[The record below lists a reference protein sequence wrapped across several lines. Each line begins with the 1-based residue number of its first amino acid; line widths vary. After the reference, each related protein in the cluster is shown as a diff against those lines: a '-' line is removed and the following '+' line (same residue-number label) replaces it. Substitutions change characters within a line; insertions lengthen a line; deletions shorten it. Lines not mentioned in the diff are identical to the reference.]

1 MAHKTRGH
9 QDLNTLRVVIG
20 ASKQLPQTDLPSLRD
35 ILAAGLYIKETSITH
50 AKKINIFDLSVTL
63 ADQVISVYSKASF
76 EFQPGKNMLP
86 IKSIRKKIERD
97 WLRQLTSGERG
108 ASCTMSPASW
118 TIVSVKSFHVWRRD
132 AVLSVKRW
140 PMLTA
145 AVPRRKEFPKLNSFF

>member
-97 WLRQLTSGERG
+97 WWRQPTTGGRG
-108 ASCTMSPASW
+108 SSWTTTPASW
-118 TIVSVKSFHVWRRD
+118 T
-132 AVLSVKRW
+132 
-140 PMLTA
+140 
-145 AVPRRKEFPKLNSFF
+145 

>member
-63 ADQVISVYSKASF
+63 ADQVISVHSKASF
-76 EFQPGKNMLP
+76 EFQPGNNMLP
-86 IKSIRKKIERD
+86 IKSIRKK
-97 WLRQLTSGERG
+97 
-108 ASCTMSPASW
+108 
-118 TIVSVKSFHVWRRD
+118 
-132 AVLSVKRW
+132 KR
-140 PMLTA
+140 LEEIGGGSQQQGKGDQVGQHHQQA
-145 AVPRRKEFPKLNSFF
+145 GLDV

>member
-50 AKKINIFDLSVTL
+50 AKKINIFDLSVTF

-86 IKSIRKKIERD
+86 IKSIRKKNR
-97 WLRQLTSGERG
+97 
-108 ASCTMSPASW
+108 
-118 TIVSVKSFHVWRRD
+118 
-132 AVLSVKRW
+132 KR
-140 PMLTA
+140 LEEIGGGSQQQGKGDQVGQHHQQA
-145 AVPRRKEFPKLNSFF
+145 GLDV